1 MFLLIRRYLAGTFV
15 LILIYIPLC
24 FYLYVFLQA
33 LNMSI
38 CLDLHSTMFLLI
50 QIPGRQGR
58 TAIHHLHSTMFLL
71 IPFKR
76 LPSQPG
82 IPHLHSTMFLLIR
95 ISTAGDDEQLFLF
108 TFHYVSTYTVSS
120 ALDTLLDFIYIPL
133 CFYLYENTFSRVNA
147 HHHHLHSTMFLLI
160 PLLLCIL
167 CLQVAIYIPLCFYL
181 YQFSQCFV
189 ILPNL
194 FTFHYVS
201 TYTGR
206 NASGVT

>member
-1 MFLLIRRYLAGTFV
+1 MSSY
-15 LILIYIPLC
+15 
-24 FYLYVFLQA
+24 FY
-33 LNMSI
+33 
-38 CLDLHSTMFLLI
+38 LHSTMFLLI
-50 QIPGRQGR
+50 LANLFG
-58 TAIHHLHSTMFLL
+58 T
-71 IPFKR
+71 
-76 LPSQPG
+76 LP
-82 IPHLHSTMFLLIR
+82 IVK
-95 ISTAGDDEQLFLF
+95 F